1 MPTVPTSARRI
12 RLCPVATI
20 APPRHLPQM
29 IEAREIGATIISRRK
44 PNSRSQTSEMPAK
57 AAVNSTDVASTP
69 GYRNV
74 RKLVPPPVS
83 TMLPRP
89 VPITKMNSTGCSSI
103 VTMRA
108 LSCLRRSSSRRV
120 TTQVARSWWDMSLR
134 TSGSRSTGSRSGRVV
149 VSRDVMSAPPG
160 ERGQALLRPLG
171 VTDGATGVGHEDVVE
186 ARPGDRD
193 RLDVDAELGEQP
205 RDDLR
210 ALADGDGH
218 LPLVHAGLDA
228 QPLTDAGDGELVVVR
243 AQGDPVGADAGL
255 ERLRGVLDGDLPVVH
270 DRDPVAVLGLV
281 HVVRGDEDGDLGA
294 LPQVVQVVPDGG
306 PGLRVQADRGLVE
319 EEHLR
324 GVHQT
329 AGDLQPALHA

>member
-1 MPTVPTSARRI
+1 MPTVPSSASST
-12 RLCPVATI
+12 RLCPVATM
-20 APPRHLPQM
+20 APPRHFPQM
-29 IEAREIGATIISRRK
+29 MEAREIGATIISRRK

-89 VPITKMNSTGCSSI
+89 VPITKMNSTGCSSM

-120 TTQVARSWWDMSLR
+120 TTHVARNWWDMSLR
-134 TSGSRSTGSRSGRVV
+134 TSGRRSIGPTSGRAV
-149 VSRDVMSAPPG
+149 VSRDVISAPPG
-160 ERGQALLRPLG
+160 EGEHGALGRLG
-171 VTDGATGVGHEDVVE
+171 VTDGATGVGHEDVVQ
-186 ARPGDRD
+186 AGPGDGHRA
-193 RLDVDAELGEQP
+193 DVHAELGEQP

-210 ALADGDGH
+210 ALGDGDGH
-218 LPLVHAGLDA
+218 LSLVHARLDA
-228 QPLTDAGDGELVVVR
+228 EPLTDPGDGELVVVG

-255 ERLRGVLDGDLPVVH
+255 ERLGGVLDGDLPVVH

-294 LPQVVQVVPDGG
+294 LPQVVQVVPD
-306 PGLRVQADRGLVE
+306 RS
-319 EEHLR
+319 
-324 GVHQT
+324 
-329 AGDLQPALHA
+329 